1 MDIDLKKKYAVI
13 TGDFI
18 GFSDLP
24 ASVRREMYFV
34 LKSCGRDLAEAFPGI
49 MPYEVDVFRGDGWQM
64 LITPPA
70 LSLRSALYVRAFVKA
85 HAPEREVD
93 ARLAIGIG
101 PIDYVPDGRVS
112 AGDGIAF
119 RLSGKLLDRMSSPK
133 AGSMRFAA
141 IGGDEEALLDGLV
154 RMTGAFAD
162 GWTARQSLAVI
173 GALREWPRN
182 KIAGLWTD
190 PISPRAVGKHLE
202 RANWHA
208 VDDGLTAFEGALAES

>member
-1 MDIDLKKKYAVI
+1 VDIDLKQNYAVI

-18 GFSDLP
+18 GFSGLP
-24 ASVRREMYFV
+24 ASVRREMYFI
-34 LKSCGRDLAEAFPGI
+34 LKACGRDLVEAFPGI

-64 LITPPA
+64 LITSPA
-70 LSLRSALYVRAFVKA
+70 LSLRSALYVRAFIKA
-85 HAPEREVD
+85 HAPDRTVD
-93 ARLAIGIG
+93 LRLSIAVG

-112 AGDGIAF
+112 AGDGTAF

-141 IGGDEEALLDGLV
+141 NGRDDGTLLDGLV

-162 GWTARQSLAVI
+162 GWTARQSLAVT
-173 GALREWPRN
+173 GALRGWPRN
-182 KIAGLWTD
+182 RIAGLWTD
-190 PISPRAVGKHLE
+190 PVSPRAVGKHLE

-208 VDDGLTAFEGALAES
+208 VEHGLTAFEGASADF